1 MSTTLTPTEI
11 TQLATAIGVD
21 EATVTIWSTDL
32 GTVADGC
39 LSELD
44 PATASKAL
52 YYLTAYFINSQG
64 GQVTSESL
72 GDASISYAEK
82 VGGMAADTYGRMAL
96 AFAPCLA
103 SLQPTKQYS
112 VWLIR

>member
-1 MSTTLTPTEI
+1 MTTLTPTEI
-11 TQLATAIGVD
+11 TQLANAIGVD
-21 EATVTIWSTDL
+21 EATVTSWSTDL
-32 GTVADGC
+32 GVVADDC
-39 LSELD
+39 LSGLD
-44 PATASKAL
+44 PSAASKAL

-72 GDASISYAEK
+72 GDASISYAAR

-103 SLQPTKQYS
+103 SLQPSKKYD
-112 VWLIR
+112 VWLVS